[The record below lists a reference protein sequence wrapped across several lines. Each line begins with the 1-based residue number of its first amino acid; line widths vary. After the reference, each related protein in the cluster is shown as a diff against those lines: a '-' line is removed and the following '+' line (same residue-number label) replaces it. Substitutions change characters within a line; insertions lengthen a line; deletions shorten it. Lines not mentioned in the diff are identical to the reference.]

1 MRDVKFKQ
9 PADVLD
15 YDVEYGDWL
24 PDGDALSQATALA
37 DSTDLSINSVQVIGT
52 MVKVW
57 ISGGIDG
64 AQYKVTVTA
73 TTNDGRVKEA
83 NFTIRVRNF

>member
-1 MRDVKFKQ
+1 MRDVKLKQ
-9 PADVLD
+9 PSEVLD

-24 PDGDALSQATALA
+24 PDGDALSTAGAAT
-37 DSTDLSINSVQVIGT
+37 DSTDLVIDST
-52 MVKVW
+52 QVW

-83 NFTIRVRNF
+83 DFTIRVRNF

>member
-83 NFTIRVRNF
+83 DFTIRVRNF

>member
-24 PDGDALSQATALA
+24 PDGDALSQAEAVT
-37 DSTDLSINSVQVIGT
+37 DSTDLTIDSIQVIGT
-52 MVKVW
+52 LVKVW

-83 NFTIRVRNF
+83 DFTIRVRNF

>member
-9 PADVLD
+9 PSEVLD

-24 PDGDALSQATALA
+24 PDGDALSSAIA
-37 DSTDLSINSVQVIGT
+37 STDSIDLTIDSVQVIGT
-52 MVKVW
+52 LVKVW
-57 ISGGIDG
+57 ISGGLDG

-83 NFTIRVRNF
+83 DFTIRVRNI